1 MRIGVPKETAAGEHR
16 VALVPEVV
24 SKLKAKGLDVVVQ
37 SGAGEDALLTDA
49 AYIAAGAEITP
60 DAAKV
65 WGSDVVVTIA
75 PPDPQAIR
83 GLGSGSILI
92 GFLAPLT
99 SPQTTRALAEAKATA
114 FAMEAIPRI
123 SRAQAMDALSSQA
136 NVAGYRAALLGA
148 EEMGRFYPML
158 MTAAGTIPPAKV
170 LVLGVGVAGLQALAT
185 AKRLGART
193 TGYDVRPEVAE
204 QVESLGAQ
212 WLDLGIEASGEGG
225 YARELTEQERAQQQ
239 QALTDA
245 IKGFDVVI
253 TTALVPGRPA
263 PRLVTAE
270 AVEGM
275 KPGSVIVDL
284 AGEAGGNCE
293 LTEPGQTTVK
303 HDVKIVSPLNL
314 PAGMAEHSSQLFARN
329 VQALLDLFVG
339 EDGELQL
346 DFDDEIVKGAC
357 IMRDGE
363 IVNPGSESGSGGLM
377 ILASTLTTN
386 LAILV
391 LAGFIGFVVISKV
404 PNTLH
409 TPLMSGTN
417 AIHGIVLLGGLL
429 VVGASGNGTFNKVI
443 LVIAIAFGTINV
455 VGGFL
460 VTDRMLEMFKSKPK
474 SAGRGRQGKASRE
487 RASAGNVLPAGPEL
501 PGRPL
506 HRRLRAVHPGA
517 ARALGPDDR
526 GTGQPHRGRRHDD
539 RSDRHASEPGRG
551 QLGADR
557 DRRGARHRRRH
568 PGAHAR

>member
-1 MRIGVPKETAAGEHR
+1 MRIGVPKETARGEHR
-16 VALVPEVV
+16 VALVPEVIG
-24 SKLKAKGLDVVVQ
+24 KLRAKGLDVVVQ
-37 SGAGEDALLTDA
+37 SDAGAGAMLTDA
-49 AYIAAGAEITP
+49 AFIDAGAQITK
-60 DAAKV
+60 DSGEV
-65 WGSDVVVTIA
+65 WHSDVVVTIA

-99 SPQTTRALAEAKATA
+99 SPQTTSALADAKATA

-123 SRAQAMDALSSQA
+123 SRAQAMDALSSQS

-148 EEMGRFYPML
+148 EEIGRFYPML

-185 AKRLGART
+185 ARRLGART

-212 WLDLGIEASGEGG
+212 WLDLGLEASGEGG

-263 PRLVTAE
+263 PKLVTAD

-293 LTEPGQTTVK
+293 LTVPGETVVR

-314 PAGMAEHSSQLFARN
+314 PATMAEHASQLFARN
-329 VQALLDLFVG
+329 VQALLELFVG
-339 EDGELQL
+339 EDGKLQL

-357 IMRDGE
+357 IVRDGE
-363 IVNPGSESGSGGLM
+363 IVNPGAKAAVEAVGATSGG
-377 ILASTLTTN
+377 AS
-386 LAILV
+386 
-391 LAGFIGFVVISKV
+391 
-404 PNTLH
+404 
-409 TPLMSGTN
+409 
-417 AIHGIVLLGGLL
+417 
-429 VVGASGNGTFNKVI
+429 
-443 LVIAIAFGTINV
+443 
-455 VGGFL
+455 
-460 VTDRMLEMFKSKPK
+460 
-474 SAGRGRQGKASRE
+474 
-487 RASAGNVLPAGPEL
+487 
-501 PGRPL
+501 
-506 HRRLRAVHPGA
+506 
-517 ARALGPDDR
+517 
-526 GTGQPHRGRRHDD
+526 
-539 RSDRHASEPGRG
+539 
-551 QLGADR
+551 
-557 DRRGARHRRRH
+557 
-568 PGAHAR
+568 

>member
-24 SKLKAKGLDVVVQ
+24 SKLKAKGLDVLVQ
-37 SGAGEDALLTDA
+37 SGAGDDALLSDA
-49 AYIAAGAEITP
+49 AFTAAGAEI
-60 DAAKV
+60 AADGTQV
-65 WGSDVVVTIA
+65 WSSDVVVTIA

-99 SPQTTRALAEAKATA
+99 SPSTTRALADAKATA

-123 SRAQAMDALSSQA
+123 SRAQAMDALSSQS

-212 WLDLGIEASGEGG
+212 WLDLGLEASGEGG
-225 YARELTEQERAQQQ
+225 YARELTAEERARQQ

-263 PRLVTAE
+263 PKLVTAE

-275 KPGSVIVDL
+275 KPGSVVVDL

-293 LTEPGQTTVK
+293 LTEPGETVVR

-314 PAGMAEHSSQLFARN
+314 PASMAEHSSQLFARN
-329 VQALLDLFVG
+329 VLALLDLLVG
-339 EDGELQL
+339 EDGALNL
-346 DFDDEIVKGAC
+346 DFEDEIIAGAC
-357 IMRDGE
+357 VVRDGE
-363 IVNPGSESGSGGLM
+363 VVN
-377 ILASTLTTN
+377 
-386 LAILV
+386 
-391 LAGFIGFVVISKV
+391 AGAK
-404 PNTLH
+404 TA
-409 TPLMSGTN
+409 ME
-417 AIHGIVLLGGLL
+417 A
-429 VVGASGNGTFNKVI
+429 
-443 LVIAIAFGTINV
+443 
-455 VGGFL
+455 
-460 VTDRMLEMFKSKPK
+460 
-474 SAGRGRQGKASRE
+474 RQ
-487 RASAGNVLPAGPEL
+487 
-501 PGRPL
+501 
-506 HRRLRAVHPGA
+506 
-517 ARALGPDDR
+517 
-526 GTGQPHRGRRHDD
+526 
-539 RSDRHASEPGRG
+539 
-551 QLGADR
+551 
-557 DRRGARHRRRH
+557 
-568 PGAHAR
+568 